1 MPLFFKIRF
10 TFVAMMIIAMIIS
23 MATVAHKLVTDP
35 AVVGRVAGGVVRGYK
50 ETTK

>member
-1 MPLFFKIRF
+1 MPLFLKICF
-10 TFVAMMIIAMIIS
+10 TFVAVMIIAMILS

-35 AVVGRVAGGVVRGYK
+35 GVVGRIAGEVAKGYK